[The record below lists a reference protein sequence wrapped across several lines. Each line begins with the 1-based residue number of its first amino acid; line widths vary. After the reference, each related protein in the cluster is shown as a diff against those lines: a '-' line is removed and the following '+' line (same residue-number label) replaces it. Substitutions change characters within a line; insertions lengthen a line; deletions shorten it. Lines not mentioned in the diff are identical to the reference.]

1 MFRQMTKEK
10 ESWLTKLIEL
20 LNEYETPRSWVVY
33 KSYDDYDWFFYWVD
47 CDWETEI
54 VWSDSLICS
63 KKYWFIQWLVE
74 NEKIEENSDLITLAS
89 ELWCAFN
96 TDVLLMY
103 LSIQDEPINFLISI
117 LK

>member
-1 MFRQMTKEK
+1 ME
-10 ESWLTKLIEL
+10 KLIEL
-20 LNEYETPRSWVVY
+20 LNEYEKTLEPNLQIEWTEAWIKSTP
-33 KSYDDYDWFFYWVD
+33 
-47 CDWETEI
+47 EI
-54 VWSDSLICS
+54 VIS
-63 KKYWFIQWLVE
+63 KKFWFIQWLVE

-103 LSIQDEPINFLISI
+103 LSIQDNPIEFLCSI